1 MFNNEEMVSSSSS
14 SYLPLWAWYYLYI
27 TGIIFLCTLCILC
40 YLQKWLCFKIIIR
53 KQWCN
58 KNAIGNFCHQ
68 VTLFGYRETIN
79 LWMNQSGFGFWR
91 EIRSSICLNT
101 ISAL

>member
-58 KNAIGNFCHQ
+58 KNAIDMD
-68 VTLFGYRETIN
+68 TN
-79 LWMNQSGFGFWR
+79 LIEYTNNNH
-91 EIRSSICLNT
+91 SIMQ
-101 ISAL
+101 